1 VNATMPSANSV
12 MTRRDRI
19 TEVKN
24 CPQCRER
31 VTSELI
37 AAAASVGIARKRST
51 QSMLLAYLL
60 NYHGLDHQELP

>member
-1 VNATMPSANSV
+1 

-19 TEVKN
+19 TEVKT

-37 AAAASVGIARKRST
+37 AAAASVGIERKRST
-51 QSMLLAYLL
+51 QSMLLIYLL
-60 NYHGLDHQELP
+60 HYHRLHHQELP